1 VARTILSI
9 VAATIVAAGVA
20 FSLFNLQ
27 QVTLELGFGSITL
40 PLGVLVLLALTT
52 GALGAG
58 ILLWAGVV
66 LPMRMRLRALEKVRA
81 AAGAAAP
88 SI

>member
-1 VARTILSI
+1 MARTILSI
-9 VAATIVAAGVA
+9 VAATIVVAGVA

-27 QVTLELGFGSITL
+27 QVTLELGFGSLTL

-66 LPMRMRLRALEKVRA
+66 LPTRMRLRALEKVRPP
-81 AAGAAAP
+81 AGAGSP
-88 SI
+88 QS

>member
-1 VARTILSI
+1 MARTILSV
-9 VAATIVAAGVA
+9 VATTIVAAGVA

-27 QVTLELGFGSITL
+27 QVTLELGFGSLTL

-58 ILLWAGVV
+58 VMLWAGVV
-66 LPMRMRLRALEKVRA
+66 LPMRMRLRTLEKVRA
-81 AAGAAAP
+81 AAGATPP
-88 SI
+88 ST

>member
-1 VARTILSI
+1 MARTILSI
-9 VAATIVAAGVA
+9 VAATIVTAGVV

-27 QVTLELGFGSITL
+27 QVTLELGFGSVTL

-58 ILLWAGVV
+58 FLLWAGVV
-66 LPMRMRLRALEKVRA
+66 LPMRMRLRATGKVRP
-81 AAGAAAP
+81 AAGAAP
-88 SI
+88 PLN